1 MRGGGSCGLRY
12 WFLNNPSSIPDI
24 LQSYWISCLCTT
36 RLHLRSQDVLKKR
49 MWSDTSESPTCWE
62 YEQAMSIRDMVKC
75 PCFWLILLLMI
86 FMFSEWI
93 SIASIKTFWYI
104 AVTSILIY
112 LNIPQESLWILGSLM
127 VIDTITGIAKQYKV
141 ESIGITSR
149 RMTTGIITKFVTLL
163 CLLSGGLV
171 INHFDLDPKY
181 YIQTVMSILI
191 MAEFY
196 SIIQNVYA
204 VRTGIMLPEY
214 DAISIALKR
223 LTWFIQ
229 DLIEKLT
236 TIPKKK

>member
-1 MRGGGSCGLRY
+1 
-12 WFLNNPSSIPDI
+12 
-24 LQSYWISCLCTT
+24 
-36 RLHLRSQDVLKKR
+36 
-49 MWSDTSESPTCWE
+49 MWSDTRGCSYSWMN
-62 YEQAMSIRDMVKC
+62 EQIMSIPHLVKC

-93 SIASIKTFWYI
+93 SIASIKTFWYV
-104 AVTSILIY
+104 AVTSVLLY
-112 LNIPQESLWILGSLM
+112 LNIPQESLWVLWSLM
-127 VIDTITGIAKQYKV
+127 IIDTITGVAKQYKV
-141 ESIGITSR
+141 ESIGITSK
-149 RMTTGIITKFVTLL
+149 RMTTGIVTKFVTFL

-171 INHFDLDPKY
+171 INHFDLSPQY

-204 VRTGIMLPEY
+204 VRTGVILPEY

-223 LTWFIQ
+223 LTGVIQ
-229 DLIEKLT
+229 DFIEKLT

>member
-1 MRGGGSCGLRY
+1 MSL
-12 WFLNNPSSIPDI
+12 
-24 LQSYWISCLCTT
+24 T
-36 RLHLRSQDVLKKR
+36 RL
-49 MWSDTSESPTCWE
+49 
-62 YEQAMSIRDMVKC
+62 AKC

-93 SIASIKTFWYI
+93 SIASIKTFWYV

-112 LNIPQESLWILGSLM
+112 LNIPQEAFSILASLM
-127 VIDTITGIAKQYKV
+127 VIDTITGIAKQHKV
-141 ESIGITSR
+141 ESIGITSK

-163 CLLSGGLV
+163 CLLSWWLV
-171 INHFDLDPKY
+171 INHFDIDPIY
-181 YIQTVMSILI
+181 YVQTVMSILI

-204 VRTGIMLPEY
+204 VRTGVILPEY

-223 LTWFIQ
+223 LTGVIQ
-229 DLIEKLT
+229 DFIEKLT

>member
-1 MRGGGSCGLRY
+1 MSL
-12 WFLNNPSSIPDI
+12 
-24 LQSYWISCLCTT
+24 T
-36 RLHLRSQDVLKKR
+36 HL
-49 MWSDTSESPTCWE
+49 
-62 YEQAMSIRDMVKC
+62 AKC

-112 LNIPQESLWILGSLM
+112 LNIPQESLWVLGSLM
-127 VIDTITGIAKQYKV
+127 IIDTVTGIAKQYKV
-141 ESIGITSR
+141 DSIGITSK
-149 RMTTGIITKFVTLL
+149 RMSTGIITKFVTFL

-171 INHFDLDPKY
+171 INHFNLDPKY

-204 VRTGIMLPEY
+204 VRTWIMLPEY

-223 LTWFIQ
+223 LTGFIQ
-229 DLIEKLT
+229 DFIEKLT
-236 TIPKKK
+236 TVPKKK